1 MWLVK
6 KGPQSSFWSKRK
18 IDWFWSCPMFT
29 VMHAHTLTFPKVHGH
44 NLYFDLQTCRVGRR
58 KSHIAHH
65 QYPIGLNPL
74 NLENSFEFGLP
85 SIPHLTHP
93 IRVSPISLWT
103 KAYEFGIPR
112 PVHVSTSKLN
122 GCRPLLKDLLTQPPP
137 HLWVDGGGQISDP
150 QVFNPPLGIVIGP
163 CHLGDTQ
170 RFVSKMLS

>member
-1 MWLVK
+1 
-6 KGPQSSFWSKRK
+6 
-18 IDWFWSCPMFT
+18 MFT

-44 NLYFDLQTCRVGRR
+44 NLYFDLQTCRVGHR

-85 SIPHLTHP
+85 LIPHLTHP

-137 HLWVDGGGQISDP
+137 LTFGLMGGGQISDP

-170 RFVSKMLS
+170 RFIS